1 MNKNGSLVCVGPG
14 MILGAHM
21 TERCKNHIQQA
32 DVVFTSCHP
41 VIEKWLATFNPRTHS
56 LQYLY
61 ADNKD
66 RRNTYRQ
73 MQEVMLE
80 EVRNNQK
87 VVGVFYGHP
96 GVFAQVP
103 HRAIQ
108 QAIEEGY
115 QAWMEPGI
123 SADACLYAD
132 MGIDP
137 GAYGCQQFEASQFM
151 FYQRQLDPSAYVI
164 LWQLGHAGDLSLT
177 PRLTGAP
184 ERQVLVDMLF
194 KYYAPSHEV
203 AIYESPFLP
212 TQQPRIIWQPLDE
225 LPEADISLISTLV
238 IPPGRRLIPND
249 EIVTRLKSIYPPSH
263 DKNTAKAEG

>member
-1 MNKNGSLVCVGPG
+1 MNNKGSLVCVGPG

-41 VIEKWLATFNPRTHS
+41 VIEKWLATFNPRTYS
-56 LQYLY
+56 LQHLY

-66 RRNTYRQ
+66 RRNTYCQ
-73 MQEVMLE
+73 MQDALLE
-80 EVRNNQK
+80 EVRNNKK

-103 HRAIQ
+103 HYSIR
-108 QAIEEGY
+108 QAQEEGY

-123 SADACLYAD
+123 SAGACLYAD

-184 ERQVLVDMLF
+184 ERQVLVDMLLE
-194 KYYAPSHEV
+194 YYAPSHQV

-212 TQQPRIIWQPLDE
+212 TQQPRIIWQRLDE

>member
-1 MNKNGSLVCVGPG
+1 MSNNGSLVCVGPG

-32 DVVFTSCHP
+32 DVVFISCHP
-41 VIEKWLATFNPRTHS
+41 IIERWIATMNPRTQS
-56 LQYLY
+56 LQHFYG
-61 ADNKD
+61 DDKD
-66 RRNTYRQ
+66 RRNTYRE
-73 MQEVMLE
+73 MQEAILT
-80 EVRNNQK
+80 EVRKNK
-87 VVGVFYGHP
+87 RVVGVFYGHP

-103 HRAIQ
+103 HYSIR
-108 QAIEEGY
+108 QAQEEGY

-184 ERQVLVDMLF
+184 ERQVLVDMLLE
-194 KYYAPSHEV
+194 YYAPSHKV

-212 TQQPRIIWQPLDE
+212 TQQPRIIWQRLDE

-238 IPPGRRLIPND
+238 IPPGKRLIPND
-249 EIVTRLKSIYPPSH
+249 EIVTRLKSIYAASH
-263 DKNTAKAEG
+263 DKNTSKEQK

>member
-1 MNKNGSLVCVGPG
+1 
-14 MILGAHM
+14 
-21 TERCKNHIQQA
+21 
-32 DVVFTSCHP
+32 
-41 VIEKWLATFNPRTHS
+41 
-56 LQYLY
+56 
-61 ADNKD
+61 
-66 RRNTYRQ
+66 
-73 MQEVMLE
+73 
-80 EVRNNQK
+80 
-87 VVGVFYGHP
+87 
-96 GVFAQVP
+96 
-103 HRAIQ
+103 
-108 QAIEEGY
+108 
-115 QAWMEPGI
+115 MEPGI

-184 ERQVLVDMLF
+184 ERQVLVDMLLE
-194 KYYAPSHEV
+194 YYAPSHQV

-212 TQQPRIIWQPLDE
+212 TQQPRIIWQRLEE
-225 LPEADISLISTLV
+225 LPEANISLISTLV

-263 DKNTAKAEG
+263 DKNTPKA